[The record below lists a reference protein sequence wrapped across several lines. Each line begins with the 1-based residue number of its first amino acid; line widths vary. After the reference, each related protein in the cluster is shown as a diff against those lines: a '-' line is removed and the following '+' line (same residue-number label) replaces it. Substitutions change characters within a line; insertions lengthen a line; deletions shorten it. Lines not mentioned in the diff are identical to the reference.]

1 MNIWLAR
8 GDVATALATAREMT
22 GTDQLASHRSDLA
35 TATGAAYAWA
45 GQADEARRTLRL
57 AVDKAAGEQ
66 FPTAHLL
73 ALVYLAVNEL
83 DAGSPAS
90 AGAAAAVAI
99 DTAREFGLSA
109 YHGVAPAYAVRA
121 RTGDDPASA
130 QADALHALGLARRA
144 STDLALGFV
153 LTACGDT
160 LADLGDPGG
169 APLLAEARTVID
181 RCPDPGIAGRYLA
194 RAESR
199 HGVAG
204 GQGPKAAE
212 LVEQLTDRELAVL
225 RHLPTAM
232 SQRDIAAE
240 LYVSLNTVK
249 THCRAVYRK
258 LGVGD
263 RKAAVQAA
271 RDLGLL

>member
-1 MNIWLAR
+1 MT
-8 GDVATALATAREMT
+8 AT
-22 GTDQLASHRSDLA
+22 GQLASHRSDLA

-45 GQADEARRTLRL
+45 GQADDARRTLRL

-73 ALVYLAVNEL
+73 ALVYLAIVEL
-83 DAGSPAS
+83 DDGPR
-90 AGAAAAVAI
+90 AGAAAAASVAVEA
-99 DTAREFGLSA
+99 AREFGLSA

-121 RTGDDPASA
+121 RTGDDPALA
-130 QADALHALGLARRA
+130 RADALHALSLARRS

-160 LADLGDPGG
+160 LADLGDPAGV
-169 APLLAEARTVID
+169 PLLAEARSVID

-194 RAESR
+194 RAEAR
-199 HGVAG
+199 HHVAGERGPGVAT
-204 GQGPKAAE
+204 

-225 RHLPTAM
+225 RHLPTPM
-232 SQRDIAAE
+232 SQRDIASE